1 MSFNRYIF
9 ICHHKYYDKIFK
21 KPTCVAMCIL
31 LYLTGLTLVLLNL
44 AGIGDHSFD
53 RKSLECIWD
62 RMATYYYTVAF
73 SVLLVW
79 IPVTITGI
87 FYLKIYISVRTSTK
101 KITEVT
107 CSNHNRKAI
116 KLARTLFF
124 IYMIFSSCWI
134 PYALIIVVDRNDTFP
149 YESHLILTAFGHLH
163 PSINWLIYYFT
174 NTKFRKAFDELVKL
188 NKLFDLCKAKKKV
201 EAMEMTKTTTN
212 SNDLLVTKTQH
223 ILSSSTTEWNF
234 KKKVSFTEVGSLFKH
249 TQLFISW
256 HKKRK
261 DLQIK
266 MKSIS
271 WIFQRFYFL
280 QVHRQKDWRCRS
292 FEERKSFLM
301 CNFIHLQIF
310 SWNIQVIYIVIK
322 QWNEWEPWYTEIK
335 LFPYKSSE
343 TRRSSNKVSLLTH
356 ITFSLKK
363 KRKQRRYLSFEKINW
378 W

>member
-1 MSFNRYIF
+1 MFIFYPVTKKRFFFIMNKYRFRNAQNKIFADLLVEKSETMSQFFKLIKYVYSISIHYDISAKLEGETFFNSITGLCQAIAYVCTIACVNSLGSITLMSFNRYIF

-21 KPTCVAMCIL
+21 KPTCIAMCIF

-124 IYMIFSSCWI
+124 IYLIFSSCWI

-149 YESHLILTAFGHLH
+149 YEPHLILTAFGHLH

-188 NKLFDLCKAKKKV
+188 NKLFDLCKAKKKE

-212 SNDLLVTKTQH
+212 SNDILTKTQH
-223 ILSSSTTEWNF
+223 SLASSTTE
-234 KKKVSFTEVGSLFKH
+234 
-249 TQLFISW
+249 
-256 HKKRK
+256 
-261 DLQIK
+261 
-266 MKSIS
+266 
-271 WIFQRFYFL
+271 
-280 QVHRQKDWRCRS
+280 
-292 FEERKSFLM
+292 
-301 CNFIHLQIF
+301 
-310 SWNIQVIYIVIK
+310 
-322 QWNEWEPWYTEIK
+322 
-335 LFPYKSSE
+335 
-343 TRRSSNKVSLLTH
+343 
-356 ITFSLKK
+356 
-363 KRKQRRYLSFEKINW
+363 
-378 W
+378 

>member
-1 MSFNRYIF
+1 
-9 ICHHKYYDKIFK
+9 
-21 KPTCVAMCIL
+21 MCIL

-201 EAMEMTKTTTN
+201 EAEICFLQETWRRKKWKRKKELKKIN
-212 SNDLLVTKTQH
+212 AFCAFWSNC
-223 ILSSSTTEWNF
+223 SSSMQHDA
-234 KKKVSFTEVGSLFKH
+234 SLR
-249 TQLFISW
+249 LSW
-256 HKKRK
+256 YICVPCPDRETSC
-261 DLQIK
+261 Q
-266 MKSIS
+266 
-271 WIFQRFYFL
+271 QR
-280 QVHRQKDWRCRS
+280 
-292 FEERKSFLM
+292 
-301 CNFIHLQIF
+301 
-310 SWNIQVIYIVIK
+310 
-322 QWNEWEPWYTEIK
+322 
-335 LFPYKSSE
+335 
-343 TRRSSNKVSLLTH
+343 
-356 ITFSLKK
+356 
-363 KRKQRRYLSFEKINW
+363 
-378 W
+378 

>member
-21 KPTCVAMCIL
+21 KPTCIAMCIF

-62 RMATYYYTVAF
+62 RMATYYYTVTF

-124 IYMIFSSCWI
+124 IYLIFSSCWI

-149 YESHLILTAFGHLH
+149 YEPHLILTAFGHLH

-188 NKLFDLCKAKKKV
+188 NKLFDLCKAKKKE

-212 SNDLLVTKTQH
+212 SNDILTKTQH
-223 ILSSSTTEWNF
+223 MLASSTTE
-234 KKKVSFTEVGSLFKH
+234 
-249 TQLFISW
+249 
-256 HKKRK
+256 
-261 DLQIK
+261 
-266 MKSIS
+266 
-271 WIFQRFYFL
+271 
-280 QVHRQKDWRCRS
+280 
-292 FEERKSFLM
+292 
-301 CNFIHLQIF
+301 
-310 SWNIQVIYIVIK
+310 
-322 QWNEWEPWYTEIK
+322 
-335 LFPYKSSE
+335 
-343 TRRSSNKVSLLTH
+343 
-356 ITFSLKK
+356 
-363 KRKQRRYLSFEKINW
+363 
-378 W
+378 

>member
-1 MSFNRYIF
+1 MPDEMVINETVVTPAVGSRVFDRYEFVTESPAVGVLVLIVLIVASVVGGFGNLLILVSLWKSKTMKSLECIFIGNLAISDLYVTMVADPMSIVAKLEGETFFNSISGLCQAIAYVCTIACVNSLGSITLMSFNRYIF

-21 KPTCVAMCIL
+21 KPTCIAMCIL

-201 EAMEMTKTTTN
+201 EAMEMSKTTTN

-223 ILSSSTTEWNF
+223 ILSSSTTE
-234 KKKVSFTEVGSLFKH
+234 
-249 TQLFISW
+249 
-256 HKKRK
+256 
-261 DLQIK
+261 
-266 MKSIS
+266 
-271 WIFQRFYFL
+271 
-280 QVHRQKDWRCRS
+280 
-292 FEERKSFLM
+292 
-301 CNFIHLQIF
+301 
-310 SWNIQVIYIVIK
+310 
-322 QWNEWEPWYTEIK
+322 
-335 LFPYKSSE
+335 
-343 TRRSSNKVSLLTH
+343 
-356 ITFSLKK
+356 
-363 KRKQRRYLSFEKINW
+363 
-378 W
+378 